1 MGIFF
6 KQNNK
11 ILSAP
16 ELRPGKQTHRSTY
29 RQGKWGEVLGTE
41 GHNKQAVFLYSLV
54 YNSLASDKNYTG
66 CIKIS
71 K

>member
-16 ELRPGKQTHRSTY
+16 ELRPGKQTPPEHITGRGNGGRFWEQRDIT
-29 RQGKWGEVLGTE
+29 
-41 GHNKQAVFLYSLV
+41 NKQFFFTA
-54 YNSLASDKNYTG
+54 
-66 CIKIS
+66 
-71 K
+71 